1 MAWSRR
7 LALEPSMRSMGGF
20 LSFFSRP
27 RPLSS
32 SLFLSLSP
40 LLFALKTQPPAQRHQ
55 PRRPDLGARLH
66 LQHPRVL
73 RQVPAKGRV
82 QGIQLVQRRRLRRR
96 RPPRQ
101 LRPEDLERLVRIGE
115 KNRFSC
121 LQLLSFFKRKGEGKR
136 AARQREQRNE
146 ERKKTHPSL
155 SDPPQKKTK
164 KQRRRKKKTVFTGTG
179 PWPGAAPA
187 RSRCGSPASR
197 TGSSPRRLRRA
208 LEARSRLRLSRSSA
222 TAPGAS
228 ARTGRGGS

>member
-1 MAWSRR
+1 
-7 LALEPSMRSMGGF
+7 MGGF

-146 ERKKTHPSL
+146 ERKK
-155 SDPPQKKTK
+155 
-164 KQRRRKKKTVFTGTG
+164 
-179 PWPGAAPA
+179 
-187 RSRCGSPASR
+187 SPASR